1 MLLKENVHL
10 CNEFAMNKSNTYLL
24 TMREKRQTYRER
36 ERERDRQTGSQPDR
50 DQQIAR
56 QTD

>member
-1 MLLKENVHL
+1 MLLKKNVHL

-36 ERERDRQTGSQPDR
+36 ERERQTDRQP
-50 DQQIAR
+50 AR
-56 QTD
+56 QRPTDS

>member
-36 ERERDRQTGSQPDR
+36 ERETDRQAASQTETNR
-50 DQQIAR
+50 
-56 QTD
+56 